1 MLSAFR
7 RLSAGAWGS
16 ERGGDCP
23 LAGARA
29 CGPRGLF
36 GPPGP
41 QGGEGAG
48 GRRSGRCLPLW
59 PGKRLPDPGPVSRS
73 GKRRFTETTRGRAQP
88 GARAREGRGKGSC
101 RGSCPSGLWRV
112 GGRERGPEGPC
123 GSSAA
128 APPQGTWAVRPW
140 TLGRGRGAVWLLHQR
155 REGSCLVP
163 QQGRRCL
170 RPQACCSCLAGPK
183 VSRPQGE
190 PAPGRPGPG
199 RSALSPRGLLELASS
214 GQEVASPVS
223 SGLWKPGGPALAVG
237 ENLGR
242 GTVSPASPRLYPL
255 SRHTVCYGLN
265 VCVTPNFICSILTP
279 SVTVFGGGSS
289 GSG

>member
-73 GKRRFTETTRGRAQP
+73 GKRRFTETTCGRAQP

-128 APPQGTWAVRPW
+128 TPPQGTWAVRPW

-170 RPQACCSCLAGPK
+170 RPQACCSCLASPK
-183 VSRPQGE
+183 VSRPQG
-190 PAPGRPGPG
+190 GRGQAAVPCHLEGYWNWPPVAK
-199 RSALSPRGLLELASS
+199 RWPLLSPQG
-214 GQEVASPVS
+214 
-223 SGLWKPGGPALAVG
+223 
-237 ENLGR
+237 
-242 GTVSPASPRLYPL
+242 
-255 SRHTVCYGLN
+255 
-265 VCVTPNFICSILTP
+265 
-279 SVTVFGGGSS
+279 S
-289 GSG
+289 GSLGALPWPWGRTWEGGL